1 MAHRPQRIIILIR
14 SLKEWKGKWDMSN
27 SLRPHGLYSPW
38 DSPGQN
44 TGVGSLS
51 FSRGSSQPRDRTG
64 VSCIEGGFFTNWA
77 MREAPLDHW
86 FSIKRFKSGIARGKG
101 RAKGME
107 LPCFLQV
114 QHSPWVAPCSPTQK
128 LSESCPSGFLWR
140 LHYSHDWRHHWLLAI
155 IQPPAP
161 LPIPKSQEGWTKSS
175 SHPITWLVLLTA
187 SSLL

>member
-1 MAHRPQRIIILIR
+1 MKVAQLCLTLCDPNGLQ
-14 SLKEWKGKWDMSN
+14 SPWN
-27 SLRPHGLYSPW
+27 SLGE
-38 DSPGQN
+38 N

-51 FSRGSSQPRDRTG
+51 FSRGSSQSRDRTG

-140 LHYSHDWRHHWLLAI
+140 LHYIGHWICHWWNHWPLATDSTTSPLPGWFPW
-155 IQPPAP
+155 QPAP
-161 LPIPKSQEGWTKSS
+161 ILRCSPKVTS
-175 SHPITWLVLLTA
+175 LT
-187 SSLL
+187 